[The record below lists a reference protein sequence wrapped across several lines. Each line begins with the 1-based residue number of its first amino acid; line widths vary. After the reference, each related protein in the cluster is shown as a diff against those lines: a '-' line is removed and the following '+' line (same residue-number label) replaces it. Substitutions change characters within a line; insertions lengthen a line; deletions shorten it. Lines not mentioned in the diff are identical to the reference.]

1 MLGPISPDRQD
12 RLSRRRAAGRTVALV
27 MVLFCLALSGCYWL
41 KYGKLMRTHVDLL
54 LSMATKMGDV
64 LEDDRPIV
72 TAEFSY
78 PLARAQDFM
87 RIVSARYGE
96 QRSLQEF
103 RHFLEM
109 YAELLKEPERL
120 RGHNENIVGFRERV
134 AALRQEGQAVKALL
148 TEEGW

>member
-1 MLGPISPDRQD
+1 MLGPLSPDRQD
-12 RLSRRRAAGRTVALV
+12 RLSGRWTAVRPVVLV
-27 MVLFCLALSGCYWL
+27 MLLFCLAFGGCYWL

-54 LSMATKMGDV
+54 LSMATKMGDL
-64 LEDDRPIV
+64 LEDNRPV
-72 TAEFSY
+72 STEEFSY
-78 PLARAQDFM
+78 PLERAQDFL
-87 RIVSARYGE
+87 RIVSSRYSE

-120 RGHNENIVGFRERV
+120 RGQPESITRFRERV
-134 AALRQEGQAVKALL
+134 ATLQQEGQTVKALL

>member
-1 MLGPISPDRQD
+1 MLGPLSLDRQD
-12 RLSRRRAAGRTVALV
+12 RLSGRWSAGWPVALAV
-27 MVLFCLALSGCYWL
+27 MLCCLAGSGCYWL

-54 LSMATKMGDV
+54 LSMAAKMGDL
-64 LEDDRPIV
+64 LEDGRPIS

-78 PLARAQDFM
+78 PLERAQDFV
-87 RIVSARYGE
+87 RIVGARYGE
-96 QRSLQEF
+96 QRSLREF
-103 RHFLEM
+103 HHFLEM

-120 RGHNENIVGFRERV
+120 RKYPEGVEGFRTRV